1 MTRRRA
7 AGEGM
12 IHQRTDGRWEARLS
26 LGYVD
31 GRRARKSVFGRSQR
45 DVREKLT
52 ILQRE
57 RDQGLERRTDERE
70 TVAVFLERWLEQARP
85 ALRPRTWQG
94 YALIVRRQLVPAIG
108 RVPLAKLTPATVQEL
123 LNRRQA
129 AGASPQTVRNQH
141 AVLRRALGQAV
152 RWGIVPRNVATLV
165 TLPRVDRPEVRAIAP
180 GDARAILEAVRGD
193 RLEALVTLALA
204 TGLRQ
209 GEALALRWDDVD
221 LADGRLTVRHSL
233 QRVGAGVELVEP
245 KTRRSRRTIAV
256 PRGIIAALREHR
268 TRQLQA
274 RLWAGSAWQEG
285 GYVFTTSIGTPMHA
299 GDVTRALQRLLAAA
313 GLPRMRF
320 HDLRHGAA
328 SLLLA
333 QGVAPRVVMEILG
346 HSTIALTMN
355 VYSHVIPA
363 LERDAADRMDAILSN
378 TGEAR

>member
-1 MTRRRA
+1 MIRQRA
-7 AGEGM
+7 
-12 IHQRTDGRWEARLS
+12 DGRWKARLS
-26 LGYVD
+26 LGHVD
-31 GRRARKSVFGRSQR
+31 GRRARKSVFGRTQR
-45 DVREKLT
+45 EVREKLT
-52 ILQRE
+52 VLQRE
-57 RDQGLERRTDERE
+57 RDQGLARRTDERE
-70 TVAVFLERWLEQARP
+70 TMAAFLEQWLDQVRP
-85 ALRPRTWQG
+85 SLRPRTWQG

-108 RVPLAKLTPATVQEL
+108 RIPVARLTPADIQQA

-129 AGASPQTVRNQH
+129 AGASAQTVRNEH

-152 RWGIVPRNVATLV
+152 RWGIAPRNVATLV
-165 TLPRVDRPEVRAIAP
+165 TLPRVDRPEVQAIAP
-180 GDARAILEAVRGD
+180 ADARAILEAVRGD
-193 RLEALVTLALA
+193 RIEALVTLALA

-209 GEALALRWDDVD
+209 GEALALRWSDVD
-221 LADGRLTVRHSL
+221 LDDGRLTVRHSL
-233 QRVGAGVELVEP
+233 QRVGAGAELVEP
-245 KTRRSRRTIAV
+245 KTRRSRRTIAL
-256 PRGIIAALREHR
+256 PRGIVASLREHR

-299 GDVTRALQRLLAAA
+299 GDVTKRLQALLAAA

-333 QGVAPRVVMEILG
+333 QGVAPRVVMEVLG

-363 LERDAADRMDAILSN
+363 LERDAADRMDAILSA
-378 TGEAR
+378 GDAR